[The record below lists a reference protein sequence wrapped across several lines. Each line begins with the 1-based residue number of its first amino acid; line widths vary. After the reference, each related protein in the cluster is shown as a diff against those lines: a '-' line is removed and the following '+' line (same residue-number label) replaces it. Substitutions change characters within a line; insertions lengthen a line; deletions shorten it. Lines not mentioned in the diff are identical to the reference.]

1 MFQFNDEFLKS
12 VGLEELPE
20 DQRQDFLE
28 YAQEQFETRIGEAM
42 MNKLTEAQQ
51 DEFDK
56 ISSDDPVA
64 IQNVLDRYADYEND
78 FTYRRLIKN
87 GADEQQA
94 KSDFAVVKWL
104 DENFPNYSEE
114 INNILA
120 DLQSEIFAQKENIL
134 NA

>member
-42 MNKLTEAQQ
+42 MSKLTTEQQ
-51 DEFDK
+51 EEFDK
-56 ISSDDPVA
+56 ISTDDAEA
-64 IQNVLDRYADYEND
+64 IQKVLDKYPDYEND
-78 FTYRRLIKN
+78 FTYRRLVKN
-87 GADEQQA
+87 GSDEQQA

-120 DLQSEIFAQKENIL
+120 DLQGEIYEQKEKIL
-134 NA
+134 AA

>member
-12 VGLEELPE
+12 VGLENLPD
-20 DQRQDFLE
+20 DQKQDFLE

-42 MNKLTEAQQ
+42 MSKLTEAQQ

-56 ISSDDPVA
+56 ISSDDPEA
-64 IQNVLDRYADYEND
+64 IQKVLDRYNDYEND

-94 KSDFAVVKWL
+94 KSDYAVVKWL
-104 DENFPNYSEE
+104 DENFPNYNNE

-120 DLQSEIFAQKENIL
+120 DLQSEIFAQKDKIL
-134 NA
+134 AA

>member
-42 MNKLTEAQQ
+42 MSKLTEAQQ
-51 DEFDK
+51 EEFDK
-56 ISSDDPVA
+56 ISSDDPAA
-64 IQNVLDRYADYEND
+64 IQGVLDRYADYEND

-120 DLQSEIFAQKENIL
+120 DLQSEIFSQKESIL

>member
-12 VGLEELPE
+12 VGLENLPD
-20 DQRQDFLE
+20 DQKQDFLE
-28 YAQEQFETRIGEAM
+28 YAQEQFEMRIGEAM
-42 MNKLTEAQQ
+42 MSKLTEAQQ

-56 ISSDDPVA
+56 ISSDDPEA
-64 IQNVLDRYADYEND
+64 IQKVLDRYNDYEND

-94 KSDFAVVKWL
+94 KSDYAVVKWL
-104 DENFPNYSEE
+104 DENFPNYNNE

-120 DLQSEIFAQKENIL
+120 DLQSEIYSQKERF
-134 NA
+134 

>member
-20 DQRQDFLE
+20 DQKQDFLE

-42 MNKLTEAQQ
+42 MQKLTEEQQ
-51 DEFDK
+51 EEFDK
-56 ISSDDPVA
+56 ISSDDPDA
-64 IQNVLDRYADYEND
+64 IQKVLDKYPDYESD
-78 FTYRRLIKN
+78 FTYRRLINN
-87 GADEQQA
+87 GSDEQLA

-120 DLQSEIFAQKENIL
+120 DLQSEIFAQKEKIL
-134 NA
+134 AA

>member
-12 VGLEELPE
+12 VGLENLPD
-20 DQRQDFLE
+20 DQKQDFLE
-28 YAQEQFETRIGEAM
+28 YAQEQFEMRIGEAM
-42 MNKLTEAQQ
+42 MSKLTEAQQ

-56 ISSDDPVA
+56 ISSDDPGA
-64 IQNVLDRYADYEND
+64 IQKVLDRYDDYEND

-94 KSDFAVVKWL
+94 KSDYAVVKWL
-104 DENFPNYSEE
+104 DENFPNYNNE

-120 DLQSEIFAQKENIL
+120 DLQSEIYSQKESFL
-134 NA
+134 NS

>member
-12 VGLEELPE
+12 VGLENLPD
-20 DQRQDFLE
+20 DQKQDFLE

-42 MNKLTEAQQ
+42 MSKLTEAQQ
-51 DEFDK
+51 DEFNK
-56 ISSDDPVA
+56 ISSDDPEA
-64 IQNVLDRYADYEND
+64 IQNVLDKYADYEND

-104 DENFPNYSEE
+104 DENFPNYSDE

-120 DLQSEIFAQKENIL
+120 DLQSEIYSQKESFL
-134 NA
+134 NS

>member
-12 VGLEELPE
+12 VGLENLPD
-20 DQRQDFLE
+20 DQKQDFLE

-42 MNKLTEAQQ
+42 MSKLTEAQQ
-51 DEFDK
+51 VEFDK
-56 ISSDDPVA
+56 ISSDDPEA
-64 IQNVLDRYADYEND
+64 IQNVLDKYADYEND

-104 DENFPNYSEE
+104 DENFPNYSDE

-120 DLQSEIFAQKENIL
+120 DLQSEIYSQKESFL
-134 NA
+134 NS

>member
-42 MNKLTEAQQ
+42 MNKLTEEQQ
-51 DEFDK
+51 EEFDK

-64 IQNVLDRYADYEND
+64 IQNVLNKYTDYEND

-120 DLQSEIFAQKENIL
+120 DLQSEIYSQKESIL

>member
-42 MNKLTEAQQ
+42 MSKLTEAQQ
-51 DEFDK
+51 EEFDK

-64 IQNVLDRYADYEND
+64 IQNVLDKYADYEND

-87 GADEQQA
+87 GADEKQA

-120 DLQSEIFAQKENIL
+120 DLQSEIFSQKESIL

>member
-42 MNKLTEAQQ
+42 MSKLTEAQQ
-51 DEFDK
+51 EEFDK
-56 ISSDDPVA
+56 ISSDDPEA
-64 IQNVLDRYADYEND
+64 IQKVLDRYNDYEND

-120 DLQSEIFAQKENIL
+120 DLQSEIFSQKESIL
-134 NA
+134 KA

>member
-20 DQRQDFLE
+20 DQKQDFLE

-42 MNKLTEAQQ
+42 MSKLTEAQQ

-56 ISSDDPVA
+56 ISSDDPEA
-64 IQNVLDRYADYEND
+64 IQNVLNRYADYEKD

-120 DLQSEIFAQKENIL
+120 DLQSEIYEQKEKIL
-134 NA
+134 AA

>member
-20 DQRQDFLE
+20 DQKQNFLE

-42 MNKLTEAQQ
+42 MDKLTEAQQ
-51 DEFDK
+51 NEFDK
-56 ISSDDPVA
+56 ISSDDAEA
-64 IQNVLDRYADYEND
+64 IQGVLARYPDYEND
-78 FTYRRLIKN
+78 FTYRRLLKN
-87 GADEQQA
+87 GADVQQA

-104 DENFPNYSEE
+104 DENFPNYNEE

-120 DLQSEIFAQKENIL
+120 DLQSEIYTDKEKIL
-134 NA
+134 SA

>member
-42 MNKLTEAQQ
+42 MSKLTEAQQ

-64 IQNVLDRYADYEND
+64 IQNVLNKYADYEND
-78 FTYRRLIKN
+78 FTYRRLLKN

-120 DLQSEIFAQKENIL
+120 DLQSEIFSQKESIL
-134 NA
+134 KA

>member
-12 VGLEELPE
+12 VGLENLPD
-20 DQRQDFLE
+20 DQKQDFLE

-42 MNKLTEAQQ
+42 MSKLTEAQQ
-51 DEFDK
+51 VEFDK
-56 ISSDDPVA
+56 ISSDDPEA
-64 IQNVLDRYADYEND
+64 IQKVLDKYADYEND

-104 DENFPNYSEE
+104 DENFPNYNNE

-120 DLQSEIFAQKENIL
+120 DLQSEIYSQKESFL
-134 NA
+134 NS

>member
-12 VGLEELPE
+12 VGLENLPD
-20 DQRQDFLE
+20 DQKQDFLE

-42 MNKLTEAQQ
+42 MSKLTEAQQ

-56 ISSDDPVA
+56 ISSDDPEA
-64 IQNVLDRYADYEND
+64 IQNVLDKYADYEND

-104 DENFPNYSEE
+104 DENFPNYSDE

-120 DLQSEIFAQKENIL
+120 DLQSEIYSQKESFL
-134 NA
+134 NS

>member
-1 MFQFNDEFLKS
+1 

-20 DQRQDFLE
+20 DQKQDFLE

-42 MNKLTEAQQ
+42 MSKLTEAQQ

-56 ISSDDPVA
+56 ISSDDPEA
-64 IQNVLDRYADYEND
+64 IQNVLNRYADYEND

-120 DLQSEIFAQKENIL
+120 DLQSEIYEQKEKIL
-134 NA
+134 AA

>member
-20 DQRQDFLE
+20 DQKQDFLE

-42 MNKLTEAQQ
+42 MSKLTEAQQ

-56 ISSDDPVA
+56 ISSDDPEA
-64 IQNVLDRYADYEND
+64 IQNVLNRYADYEND

-120 DLQSEIFAQKENIL
+120 DLQSEIYEQKEKIL
-134 NA
+134 AA

>member
-42 MNKLTEAQQ
+42 MSKLTEAQQ
-51 DEFDK
+51 EEFDK
-56 ISSDDPVA
+56 ISSDDPAA
-64 IQNVLDRYADYEND
+64 IQSVLDRYADYEND

-120 DLQSEIFAQKENIL
+120 DLQSEIFSQKESIL